1 MGTVGLRRRGAHMPA
16 GQVAG
21 FPAPAPVG
29 QRRHSWELTAAA
41 RVASIAILTR
51 RTRVVLRQHIL
62 LLLIA
67 LSVAPVVAAG
77 TDIKVLN
84 NDAYFPE
91 GPVWYRGKLYYVEYG
106 RNTVTRWDGR
116 KNTVFAIEK
125 GCGQSAVIP
134 TVRGD
139 FITTC
144 YDNGTI
150 GRMSADGTVLSA
162 YTHDHDGNRFVGPND
177 FAPDGHGG
185 IYFTASGT
193 QGPAI
198 DGKIFYI
205 AADGTISQKAVDL
218 HSANGL
224 AVSMEDGTLYVAE
237 TEESRLLQFK
247 IGPDAALS
255 ERRVF
260 LNLNDLTDHAGHIWP
275 HGVKIDSK
283 GEIYIGQSPRDPH
296 APLAGKIFVVSPDGK
311 LLRTLSLPSP
321 GVPNFAFSPDEKT
334 LYVTAVD
341 QLDKAPFHGKVY
353 AIGNN

>member
-1 MGTVGLRRRGAHMPA
+1 LRKR
-16 GQVAG
+16 
-21 FPAPAPVG
+21 
-29 QRRHSWELTAAA
+29 
-41 RVASIAILTR
+41 IL
-51 RTRVVLRQHIL
+51 VL
-62 LLLIA
+62 LLVVSATSLA
-67 LSVAPVVAAG
+67 LAD
-77 TDIKVLN
+77 TNIRTLN
-84 NDAYFPE
+84 SDAHFPE

-116 KNTVFAIEK
+116 KNTVFATDK

-150 GRMSADGTVLSA
+150 GRMSVDGRVLSA
-162 YTHDHDGNRFVGPND
+162 YTHDRDGNRFVGPND

-185 IYFTASGT
+185 IYFSTSGT

-198 DGKIFYI
+198 DAKVFYI
-205 AADGTISQKAVDL
+205 AADGAISQKAVDL
-218 HSANGL
+218 HGANGL
-224 AVSMEDGTLYVAE
+224 AVSKDGGTLYVVE
-237 TEESRLLQFK
+237 TAESRLLQFR
-247 IGPDAALS
+247 IGPDATLS

-260 LNLNDLTDHAGHIWP
+260 VTLDDLTDHLGRIWP
-275 HGVKIDSK
+275 DGVKIDSK
-283 GEIYIGQSPRDPH
+283 GEIYVGQSPRDPN
-296 APLAGKIFVVSPDGK
+296 APLAGRIFVVSPDGK

-341 QLDKAPFHGKVY
+341 QLGKAPYHGKVY
-353 AIGNN
+353 AVSNN

>member
-1 MGTVGLRRRGAHMPA
+1 
-16 GQVAG
+16 
-21 FPAPAPVG
+21 
-29 QRRHSWELTAAA
+29 
-41 RVASIAILTR
+41 VASIG
-51 RTRVVLRQHIL
+51 VLGLADACRLRKL

-67 LSVAPVVAAG
+67 LGVSSVAVADTG
-77 TDIKVLN
+77 VKVLN
-84 NDAYFPE
+84 SDAYFPE
-91 GPVWYRGKLYYVEYG
+91 GPVWYRGQLYYVEYG

-116 KNTVFAIEK
+116 KNTVFATDN

-150 GRMSADGTVLSA
+150 GRMSAEGRVLSA
-162 YTHDHDGNRFVGPND
+162 YTHDRDGNRFVGPND

-193 QGPAI
+193 EGPTI
-198 DGKIFYI
+198 DAKIFYI

-218 HSANGL
+218 HGANGL
-224 AVSMEDGTLYVAE
+224 AVSKDGGVLYVAE
-237 TEESRLLQFK
+237 TAEGRLLQFK

-260 LNLNDLTDHAGHIWP
+260 VSLDDLTDHAGRIWP
-275 HGVKIDSK
+275 DGVKIDSK
-283 GEIYIGQSPRDPH
+283 GDIYIGQNPRDPH

-341 QLDKAPFHGKVY
+341 QLDKAPYHGKVY
-353 AIGNN
+353 AISND

>member
-1 MGTVGLRRRGAHMPA
+1 VPGGR
-16 GQVAG
+16 VALSKRIL
-21 FPAPAPVG
+21 FSLIAV
-29 QRRHSWELTAAA
+29 SLTAFALA
-41 RVASIAILTR
+41 DTGVKILN
-51 RTRVVLRQHIL
+51 
-62 LLLIA
+62 
-67 LSVAPVVAAG
+67 S
-77 TDIKVLN
+77 
-84 NDAYFPE
+84 DAHFPE

-106 RNTVTRWDGR
+106 RNTVIRWDGR
-116 KNTVFAIEK
+116 KNTVFATEK
-125 GCGQSAVIP
+125 GCGQSAVVP

-150 GRMSADGTVLSA
+150 GRVSADGTVLSA
-162 YTHDHDGNRFVGPND
+162 YTHDHDGNRFVGPKD

-185 IYFTASGT
+185 IYFTTSGT
-193 QGPAI
+193 QGPTI
-198 DGKIFYI
+198 DAKIFYV

-224 AVSMEDGTLYVAE
+224 AVSKEGGTLYVAE
-237 TEESRLLQFK
+237 GEESRLLQFK
-247 IGPDAALS
+247 IGPDATLS

-260 LNLNDLTDHAGHIWP
+260 LNLDDLTDHVGHIWP
-275 HGVKIDSK
+275 DGVKIDSK
-283 GEIYIGQSPRDPH
+283 GDIYIGQSPRDPQ

-334 LYVTAVD
+334 LYVTGVD
-341 QLDKAPFHGKVY
+341 QLDKAPYHGKVY

>member
-1 MGTVGLRRRGAHMPA
+1 LRKRILFLLMTVSVGSFALADTNIRILNGDAH
-16 GQVAG
+16 
-21 FPAPAPVG
+21 
-29 QRRHSWELTAAA
+29 
-41 RVASIAILTR
+41 
-51 RTRVVLRQHIL
+51 
-62 LLLIA
+62 
-67 LSVAPVVAAG
+67 
-77 TDIKVLN
+77 
-84 NDAYFPE
+84 FPE

-106 RNTVTRWDGR
+106 RNTVTRWDGHR
-116 KNTVFAIEK
+116 NAVFATEA

-150 GRMSADGTVLSA
+150 GRISADGKVLSA
-162 YTHDHDGNRFVGPND
+162 YTHDRDGNRFVAPND
-177 FAPDGHGG
+177 FAPDDHGG
-185 IYFTASGT
+185 VYFTTSGSE
-193 QGPAI
+193 GPTI
-198 DGKIFYI
+198 DAKIFYI

-224 AVSMEDGTLYVAE
+224 AVAKEGGTLYVVE

-247 IGPDAALS
+247 IGPDATLS

-260 LNLNDLTDHAGHIWP
+260 LNLDDLTGHRGHIWP
-275 HGVKIDSK
+275 DGVKIDSK
-283 GEIYIGQSPRDPH
+283 GEIYIGQSPRDPQ
-296 APLAGKIFVVSPDGK
+296 APLAGTIFVVSPEGK

-341 QLDKAPFHGKVY
+341 QLDTAPYHGKVY